1 MHHIM
6 HPSSLA
12 SMPAIGLLQP
22 HPPLPPL
29 CVLVTGG
36 SGLVGSA
43 LRDVCGPELK
53 YQIIFA
59 SSHDCD
65 LTDYD
70 ATLRYFRMVAPHAVI
85 HLAAA
90 VGGLFK
96 NMRCKVD
103 MFETNMRINMN
114 VLRVC
119 HELGVSKVVSCLST
133 CIFPD
138 DKTKTEQIN
147 ESMLHAGPPH
157 ASNEAYAHAKRMLE
171 VQSRCYR
178 EQHGRNYACVIPTN
192 IYGPHDNFNLDDAH
206 VIPAL
211 IHKCY
216 LAKQQGV
223 PLVVAGSGAPLR
235 QFIYSR
241 DLALLLIW
249 TLEHYDATADKD
261 KGAGAGAG
269 TGTLILSVDPA
280 DEIRIADVVRHIADA
295 IGLDNDIVYDTA
307 QPDGQFK
314 KTADNAKFKRLY
326 GRDAPFA
333 FTPIRRGIRETVQ
346 WFVQN
351 YHSARK

>member
-1 MHHIM
+1 MQQ
-6 HPSSLA
+6 
-12 SMPAIGLLQP
+12 GQQGQKGQQTQR
-22 HPPLPPL
+22 
-29 CVLVTGG
+29 VLVTGG

-43 LRDVCGPELK
+43 LRHISGLELK
-53 YQIIFA
+53 HQFVFA
-59 SSHDCD
+59 SSRDCD

-70 ATLRYFRMVAPHAVI
+70 ATLRYFRAVAPGAVI

-96 NMRCKVD
+96 NMRCKAD
-103 MFETNMRINMN
+103 MFDINMRINMN
-114 VLRVC
+114 VLRAC
-119 HELGVSKVVSCLST
+119 HELGVAKVVSCLST

-138 DKTKTEQIN
+138 GKARAPGQIN
-147 ESMLHAGPPH
+147 ETVLHAGPPH
-157 ASNEAYAHAKRMLE
+157 ASNEGYAYAKRMLE

-178 EQHGRNYACVIPTN
+178 EQHGRNYVCVIPTN
-192 IYGPHDNFNLDDAH
+192 IYGPHDNFHLEDAH

-249 TLEHYDATADKD
+249 TLEHYDATNGDD
-261 KGAGAGAG
+261 PSMAGA
-269 TGTLILSVDPA
+269 GTLILSVDPA
-280 DEIRIADVVRHIADA
+280 DEISIAQVARHIADA
-295 IGLDNDIVYDTA
+295 MGFDNDIVYDTTQA
-307 QPDGQFK
+307 DGQPK

-326 GRDAPFA
+326 GAESPFA
-333 FTPIRRGIRETVQ
+333 FTSIRRGIQETVQ

-351 YHSARK
+351 YQDARK

>member
-1 MHHIM
+1 M
-6 HPSSLA
+6 
-12 SMPAIGLLQP
+12 QQC
-22 HPPLPPL
+22 PLR
-29 CVLVTGG
+29 VLVTGG

-43 LRDVCGPELK
+43 LHSVSGPELK
-53 YQIIFA
+53 YKFVFM
-59 SSHDCD
+59 SSSDCD
-65 LTDYD
+65 LTEYD
-70 ATLRYFRMVAPHAVI
+70 ATLRYFRRIAPHAVI

-103 MFETNMRINMN
+103 MFETNMIINLN
-114 VLRVC
+114 VLRAC
-119 HELGVSKVVSCLST
+119 HESGVSKVVSCLST

-138 DKTKTEQIN
+138 EKTKSGAIS

-157 ASNEAYAHAKRMLE
+157 ASNDAYAYAKRMLE

-178 EQHGRNYACVIPTN
+178 EQHGRNYVCVIPTN
-192 IYGPHDNFNLDDAH
+192 IYGPHDNFNLDNAH

-211 IHKCY
+211 VHKCY
-216 LAKQQGV
+216 LAKRDGV

-249 TLEHYDATADKD
+249 TLEHYDATSDGD
-261 KGAGAGAG
+261 AGAGS
-269 TGTLILSVDPA
+269 GTLILSVDPA
-280 DEIRIADVVRHIADA
+280 DEISIAEVVRHIADA

-326 GRDAPFA
+326 GDDAPFA
-333 FTPIRRGIRETVQ
+333 FTPIRRGIMETVQ

-351 YHSARK
+351 HHSARK

>member
-1 MHHIM
+1 
-6 HPSSLA
+6 
-12 SMPAIGLLQP
+12 MP
-22 HPPLPPL
+22 
-29 CVLVTGG
+29 VLVTGG

-43 LRDVCGPELK
+43 LRDMCMCGPDLTHRFV
-53 YQIIFA
+53 FA
-59 SSHDCD
+59 SSRDCD

-103 MFETNMRINMN
+103 MFETNVRINLN

-138 DKTKTEQIN
+138 EKTKSGPIDET
-147 ESMLHAGPPH
+147 MLHAGPPH
-157 ASNEAYAHAKRMLE
+157 ASNAAYAHAKRMLE

-178 EQHGRNYACVIPTN
+178 EQHGRNYVCVIPTN
-192 IYGPHDNFNLDDAH
+192 IYGPCDNFHLDDAH

-216 LAKQQGV
+216 LAKRDGV

-249 TLEHYDATADKD
+249 VLEHYDATVDKD
-261 KGAGAGAG
+261 EG
-269 TGTLILSVDPA
+269 GTLILSVDPA
-280 DEIRIADVVRHIADA
+280 DEVSIAQVAQHITEA
-295 IGLDNDIVYDTA
+295 IGLDNDVVYDATQA
-307 QPDGQFK
+307 DGQFR
-314 KTADNAKFKRLY
+314 KTADNSKFKRLY
-326 GRDAPFA
+326 GCNAPFA
-333 FTPIRRGIRETVQ
+333 FTHIRKGIRETVR
-346 WFVQN
+346 WFVEN
-351 YHSARK
+351 YHNARK

>member
-1 MHHIM
+1 MTMQHQQL
-6 HPSSLA
+6 S
-12 SMPAIGLLQP
+12 
-22 HPPLPPL
+22 
-29 CVLVTGG
+29 VLVTGG

-43 LRDVCGPELK
+43 LRSVCGAELR
-53 YQIIFA
+53 YRFVFA

-70 ATLRYFRMVAPHAVI
+70 ATLQYFRMVAPHAVI

-103 MFETNMRINMN
+103 MFETNVRINMN
-114 VLRVC
+114 VLRAC
-119 HELGVSKVVSCLST
+119 HELGVAKVVSCLST

-138 DKTKTEQIN
+138 DKTKTEHIN
-147 ESMLHAGPPH
+147 ETMLHAGPPH
-157 ASNEAYAHAKRMLE
+157 TSNDAYAHAKRMLE

-178 EQHGRNYACVIPTN
+178 EQHGRNYVCVIPTN

-211 IHKCY
+211 IHKCFM
-216 LAKQQGV
+216 AKQQGI

-241 DLALLLIW
+241 DLALILIW
-249 TLEHYDATADKD
+249 TLEHYDADTEI
-261 KGAGAGAG
+261 GAGA
-269 TGTLILSVDPA
+269 GTLILSVDPA
-280 DEIRIADVVRHIADA
+280 DEISIAQVVRHIADI
-295 IGLDNDIVYDTA
+295 IGLDNDIVYDLS

-314 KTADNAKFKRLY
+314 KTADNSKFKRLY
-326 GRDAPFA
+326 GDDAPFA
-333 FTPIRRGIRETVQ
+333 FTPIRRGIRDTVQ
-346 WFVQN
+346 WFVEN
-351 YHSARK
+351 YHNARK

>member
-1 MHHIM
+1 MQEH
-6 HPSSLA
+6 
-12 SMPAIGLLQP
+12 
-22 HPPLPPL
+22 PL

-43 LRDVCGPELK
+43 LRSVSGPELK
-53 YQIIFA
+53 YKFIFM
-59 SSHDCD
+59 SSRDCD
-65 LTDYD
+65 LTEYD
-70 ATLRYFRMVAPHAVI
+70 ATLRYFRMIAPHAVI

-138 DKTKTEQIN
+138 EKTKSGAIS

-157 ASNEAYAHAKRMLE
+157 ASNDAYAYAKRMLE

-178 EQHGRNYACVIPTN
+178 EQHGRNYVCVIPTN

-216 LAKQQGV
+216 LAKRDGV

-241 DLALLLIW
+241 DLALMLIW
-249 TLEHYDATADKD
+249 TLEHYDATSDGNAEAAPGT
-261 KGAGAGAG
+261 GA
-269 TGTLILSVDPA
+269 GTLILSVDPA
-280 DEIRIADVVRHIADA
+280 DEISIADVVRHIADA
-295 IGLDNDIVYDTA
+295 IGLDNDIVYDAA

-314 KTADNAKFKRLY
+314 KTADNAKFNRLY

-333 FTPIRRGIRETVQ
+333 FIPIRRGIRETVQ
-346 WFVQN
+346 WFVEN
-351 YHSARK
+351 YDDARK

>member
-1 MHHIM
+1 MQQM
-6 HPSSLA
+6 
-12 SMPAIGLLQP
+12 QRVQR
-22 HPPLPPL
+22 
-29 CVLVTGG
+29 VLVTGG

-43 LRDVCGPELK
+43 LRHISGLELK
-53 YQIIFA
+53 HEFVFA
-59 SSHDCD
+59 SSRDCD

-70 ATLRYFRMVAPHAVI
+70 ATLRYFRTVAPDAVI

-103 MFETNMRINMN
+103 MFETNVRINMN
-114 VLRVC
+114 VLRAC
-119 HELGVSKVVSCLST
+119 HELGVAKVVSCLST

-138 DKTKTEQIN
+138 DRAARTPRQIN
-147 ESMLHAGPPH
+147 ETMLHAGPPH
-157 ASNEAYAHAKRMLE
+157 ASNAAYAYAKRMLE

-178 EQHGRNYACVIPTN
+178 EQHGRNYVCVIPTN
-192 IYGPHDNFNLDDAH
+192 IYGPHDNFHLDDAH

-249 TLEHYDATADKD
+249 TLEHYDATSDDSGA
-261 KGAGAGAG
+261 AGAGAG
-269 TGTLILSVDPA
+269 SIILSVDPA
-280 DEIRIADVVRHIADA
+280 DEISIAQVVRHIADA
-295 IGLDNDIVYDTA
+295 IGFDNAIVYDTA
-307 QPDGQFK
+307 QADGQFK

-326 GRDAPFA
+326 GAESPFA
-333 FTPIRRGIRETVQ
+333 FTSIRQGLRETVQ

-351 YHSARK
+351 YRDARK

>member
-1 MHHIM
+1 MQQ
-6 HPSSLA
+6 SQQSRQF
-12 SMPAIGLLQP
+12 QP
-22 HPPLPPL
+22 VP
-29 CVLVTGG
+29 VLVTGG

-43 LRDVCGPELK
+43 LRGVCGADLK
-53 YQIIFA
+53 YRFIFA
-59 SSHDCD
+59 SSRECD
-65 LTDYD
+65 LTDYE
-70 ATLRYFRMVAPHAVI
+70 ATLRYFRAVAPGAVI

-103 MFETNMRINMN
+103 MFETNVRINMN
-114 VLRVC
+114 VLRAC
-119 HELGVSKVVSCLST
+119 HELGVAKVVSCLST

-138 DKTKTEQIN
+138 DKAKSGPID

-157 ASNEAYAHAKRMLE
+157 ASNDAYAYAKRMLE

-178 EQHGRNYACVIPTN
+178 EQHGRNYVCVIPTN
-192 IYGPHDNFNLDDAH
+192 IYGPHDNFHLDDAH

-249 TLEHYDATADKD
+249 ALEHYDRSNDSGSSSSND
-261 KGAGAGAG
+261 S
-269 TGTLILSVDPA
+269 GTLILSVDPA
-280 DEIRIADVVRHIADA
+280 DEISIAQVVRHIADA
-295 IGLDNDIVYDTA
+295 MGLDNAIVYDLS

-326 GRDAPFA
+326 GDEAPFA
-333 FTPIRRGIRETVQ
+333 FTPIRQGIRDTVQ

-351 YHSARK
+351 YHNARK

>member
-1 MHHIM
+1 MQTM
-6 HPSSLA
+6 QSTQSA
-12 SMPAIGLLQP
+12 
-22 HPPLPPL
+22 

-43 LRDVCGPELK
+43 LRRMCGPDLT
-53 YQIIFA
+53 YRFVFA
-59 SSHDCD
+59 SSRDCD

-70 ATLRYFRMVAPHAVI
+70 ATLRYFRTVAPHAVI

-96 NMRCKVD
+96 NMRHKVD
-103 MFETNMRINMN
+103 MFETNVRINLN

-138 DKTKTEQIN
+138 EKTKSGPIDET
-147 ESMLHAGPPH
+147 MLHEGAPH
-157 ASNEAYAHAKRMLE
+157 ASNAAYAHAKRMLE

-178 EQHGRNYACVIPTN
+178 EQYGRNFVCVIPTN
-192 IYGPHDNFNLDDAH
+192 IYGPHDNFDLDDAH

-216 LAKQQGV
+216 LAKRDGV

-241 DLALLLIW
+241 DLAFMLIW
-249 TLEHYDATADKD
+249 VLQHYDYDAPSES
-261 KGAGAGAG
+261 GS
-269 TGTLILSVDPA
+269 GTLILSVDPA
-280 DEIRIADVVRHIADA
+280 HEISIAQVVQHITEA
-295 IGLDNDIVYDTA
+295 IGLDNDVVYDTSQA
-307 QPDGQFK
+307 DGQFR
-314 KTADNAKFKRLY
+314 KTADNSKFKRLY
-326 GRDAPFA
+326 GHDAPFA
-333 FTPIRRGIRETVQ
+333 FTPIHQGIRETVQ

-351 YHSARK
+351 YHNARK

>member
-1 MHHIM
+1 MQQTQQSQQSN
-6 HPSSLA
+6 PVS
-12 SMPAIGLLQP
+12 
-22 HPPLPPL
+22 
-29 CVLVTGG
+29 VLVTGG

-43 LRDVCGPELK
+43 LRGVCGADLK
-53 YQIIFA
+53 YRFIFA
-59 SSHDCD
+59 SSCECD
-65 LTDYD
+65 LTDYE
-70 ATLRYFRMVAPHAVI
+70 ATLQYFRAVAPGAVI

-103 MFETNMRINMN
+103 MFETNVRINMN
-114 VLRVC
+114 VLRAC
-119 HELGVSKVVSCLST
+119 HELGVDKVVSCLST

-138 DKTKTEQIN
+138 DKAKSGPID

-157 ASNEAYAHAKRMLE
+157 ASNDAYAYAKRMLE

-178 EQHGRNYACVIPTN
+178 EQHGRNYVCVIPTN
-192 IYGPHDNFNLDDAH
+192 IYGPHDNFHLDDAH

-216 LAKQQGV
+216 LAKQQGA

-249 TLEHYDATADKD
+249 TLEHYDSNDSGND
-261 KGAGAGAG
+261 SNDSGSDSSSSGSDSSSS
-269 TGTLILSVDPA
+269 GTLILSVDPA
-280 DEIRIADVVRHIADA
+280 DEISIAQVVRHIADA
-295 IGLDNDIVYDTA
+295 MGLDNDIVYDLS

-314 KTADNAKFKRLY
+314 KTADNTKFKRLY
-326 GRDAPFA
+326 GNKFA
-333 FTPIRRGIRETVQ
+333 FTPVRQGIRETVR

-351 YHSARK
+351 YDLARK

>member
-1 MHHIM
+1 MTM
-6 HPSSLA
+6 
-12 SMPAIGLLQP
+12 QP
-22 HPPLPPL
+22 QQVS
-29 CVLVTGG
+29 VLVTGG

-43 LRDVCGPELK
+43 LRSVCGAELK
-53 YQIIFA
+53 YRFVFA

-70 ATLRYFRMVAPHAVI
+70 ATLQYFRMVAPHAVI

-103 MFETNMRINMN
+103 MFETNVRINMN
-114 VLRVC
+114 VLRAC
-119 HELGVSKVVSCLST
+119 HELGVAKVVSCLST

-147 ESMLHAGPPH
+147 ETMLHAGPPH
-157 ASNEAYAHAKRMLE
+157 ASNDAYAHAKRMLE

-178 EQHGRNYACVIPTN
+178 EQHGRNYVCVIPTN
-192 IYGPHDNFNLDDAH
+192 IYGPHDNFHLDDAH

-211 IHKCY
+211 IHKCFM
-216 LAKQQGV
+216 ANEQGI

-249 TLEHYDATADKD
+249 TLEHYDTDTES
-261 KGAGAGAG
+261 GAGA
-269 TGTLILSVDPA
+269 GTLILSVDPA
-280 DEIRIADVVRHIADA
+280 DEISIAQVVQHIADI
-295 IGLDNDIVYDTA
+295 IGLDNDIVYDLS

-314 KTADNAKFKRLY
+314 KTADNSKFKRLY
-326 GRDAPFA
+326 GDKSPFA
-333 FTPIRRGIRETVQ
+333 FTPIRRGILETVQ

-351 YHSARK
+351 YQNARK

>member
-1 MHHIM
+1 M
-6 HPSSLA
+6 
-12 SMPAIGLLQP
+12 
-22 HPPLPPL
+22 
-29 CVLVTGG
+29 TGG

-43 LRDVCGPELK
+43 LRHISGLELK
-53 YQIIFA
+53 HQYVFA
-59 SSHDCD
+59 SSRDCD

-70 ATLRYFRMVAPHAVI
+70 ATLRYFRAVAPGAVI

-96 NMRCKVD
+96 NMRCKAD
-103 MFETNMRINMN
+103 MFETNVRINMN
-114 VLRVC
+114 VLRAC
-119 HELGVSKVVSCLST
+119 HELGVAKVVSCLST

-138 DKTKTEQIN
+138 DKAKSGPID

-157 ASNEAYAHAKRMLE
+157 ASNDAYAYAKRMLE

-178 EQHGRNYACVIPTN
+178 EQHGRNYVCVIPTN
-192 IYGPHDNFNLDDAH
+192 IYGPHDNFHLDDAH

-249 TLEHYDATADKD
+249 ALEHYDGINDSNGND
-261 KGAGAGAG
+261 SNGNDS
-269 TGTLILSVDPA
+269 GTLILSVDPA
-280 DEIRIADVVRHIADA
+280 DEISIAQVVRHIADI
-295 IGLDNDIVYDTA
+295 IGLDNDIVYDMS

-326 GRDAPFA
+326 GDEAPFA
-333 FTPIRRGIRETVQ
+333 FTPIRRGIRDTVQ

-351 YHSARK
+351 YHNARK

>member
-1 MHHIM
+1 MQQMQQFQH
-6 HPSSLA
+6 
-12 SMPAIGLLQP
+12 
-22 HPPLPPL
+22 
-29 CVLVTGG
+29 VLVTGG

-43 LRDVCGPELK
+43 LRDVSSAELK
-53 YQIIFA
+53 YRFTFA

-65 LTDYD
+65 LTNYD
-70 ATLRYFRMVAPHAVI
+70 ATLQYFRAVAPDAVI

-103 MFETNMRINMN
+103 MFETNVRINMN

-119 HELGVSKVVSCLST
+119 HELDVSKVVSCLST

-138 DKTKTEQIN
+138 EKTKTEKIN
-147 ESMLHAGPPH
+147 ETMLHAGPPH
-157 ASNEAYAHAKRMLE
+157 ASNDAYAYAKRMLE

-178 EQHGRNYACVIPTN
+178 EQHGRNYVCVIPTN
-192 IYGPHDNFNLDDAH
+192 IYGPHDNFHLDDAH

-211 IHKCY
+211 IHKCF
-216 LAKQQGV
+216 LAKQQGM

-249 TLEHYDATADKD
+249 TLEHYDATSDD
-261 KGAGAGAG
+261 LDLSAGSI
-269 TGTLILSVDPA
+269 ILSVDPA
-280 DEIRIADVVRHIADA
+280 DEISIAQVVRHITDA
-295 IGLDNDIVYDTA
+295 IGFDNDIVYDTA
-307 QPDGQFK
+307 QADGQLK
-314 KTADNAKFKRLY
+314 KTADNTKFKRLY
-326 GRDAPFA
+326 GAESPFA
-333 FTPIRRGIRETVQ
+333 FTSIRQGLRETVQ

-351 YHSARK
+351 YQDARK

>member
-1 MHHIM
+1 M
-6 HPSSLA
+6 
-12 SMPAIGLLQP
+12 Q
-22 HPPLPPL
+22 

-43 LRDVCGPELK
+43 LRDMCGAELK
-53 YQIIFA
+53 YRFVFA
-59 SSHDCD
+59 SSRECD
-65 LTDYD
+65 LTDYE
-70 ATLRYFRMVAPHAVI
+70 ATLQYFRTVAPDAVI

-103 MFETNMRINMN
+103 MFEMNVCINMN

-119 HELGVSKVVSCLST
+119 HELGVAKVVSCLST

-138 DKTKTEQIN
+138 HKTKTTQIN

-157 ASNEAYAHAKRMLE
+157 SSNDAYAYAKRMLE
-171 VQSRCYR
+171 VQSRCYK
-178 EQHGRNYACVIPTN
+178 EQYGHNFICVIPTN
-192 IYGPHDNFNLDDAH
+192 IYGPHDNFHLDDAH

-249 TLEHYDATADKD
+249 TLEHYDATSDDLSAGG
-261 KGAGAGAG
+261 GAGAGAG
-269 TGTLILSVDPA
+269 AGTLILSVDPA
-280 DEIRIADVVRHIADA
+280 DEISIRQVVQHITDA
-295 IGLDNDIVYDTA
+295 IGFDNDIVYDTTQA
-307 QPDGQFK
+307 DGQFK
-314 KTADNAKFKRLY
+314 KTADNSKFKRLY
-326 GRDAPFA
+326 GSSQFT
-333 FTPIRRGIRETVQ
+333 FTPIRHGLRETVQ

-351 YHSARK
+351 YNAARK

>member
-1 MHHIM
+1 MQQHT
-6 HPSSLA
+6 LR
-12 SMPAIGLLQP
+12 
-22 HPPLPPL
+22 
-29 CVLVTGG
+29 VLVTGG

-43 LRDVCGPELK
+43 LRSVSGPELK
-53 YQIIFA
+53 YKFIFM
-59 SSHDCD
+59 SSSDCD
-65 LTDYD
+65 LTNYD
-70 ATLRYFRMVAPHAVI
+70 TTLRYFRRIAPHAVI

-103 MFETNMRINMN
+103 MFETNMRINLN
-114 VLRVC
+114 VLRAC
-119 HELGVSKVVSCLST
+119 HESGVTKVVSCLST

-138 DKTKTEQIN
+138 EKTKSGAIN

-157 ASNEAYAHAKRMLE
+157 ASNDAYAHAKRMLE

-178 EQHGRNYACVIPTN
+178 EQHGRNYVCVIPTN

-216 LAKQQGV
+216 LAKRDGL

-249 TLEHYDATADKD
+249 TLEHYDSNVDKED
-261 KGAGAGAG
+261 VGTEAGA
-269 TGTLILSVDPA
+269 GTLILSVDPA
-280 DEIRIADVVRHIADA
+280 DEISIADVVRHIADA

-326 GRDAPFA
+326 GHDAPFA
-333 FTPIRRGIRETVQ
+333 FTPIRHGIRETVQ

-351 YHSARK
+351 YPHVRIGSD

>member
-1 MHHIM
+1 M
-6 HPSSLA
+6 
-12 SMPAIGLLQP
+12 Q
-22 HPPLPPL
+22 

-43 LRDVCGPELK
+43 LRDMCGAELK
-53 YQIIFA
+53 YRFVFV
-59 SSHDCD
+59 SSRDCD
-65 LTDYD
+65 LTDYA
-70 ATLRYFRMVAPHAVI
+70 ATLRYFNIVAPDAVI

-103 MFETNMRINMN
+103 MFETNVRINMN

-119 HELGVSKVVSCLST
+119 HELGVAKVVSCLST

-138 DKTKTEQIN
+138 DKTKTEKIN
-147 ESMLHAGPPH
+147 EPMLHAGPPH
-157 ASNEAYAHAKRMLE
+157 SSNDAYAYAKRMLE

-178 EQHGRNYACVIPTN
+178 EQYGRNFVCVIPTN
-192 IYGPHDNFNLDDAH
+192 IYGPHDNFHLEDAH

-211 IHKCY
+211 IHKCC

-249 TLEHYDATADKD
+249 TLEHYDATSSAD
-261 KGAGAGAG
+261 GAGAGAG
-269 TGTLILSVDPA
+269 AGTLILSVDPA
-280 DEIRIADVVRHIADA
+280 DEISIRQVVQYIAEAV
-295 IGLDNDIVYDTA
+295 GFENDIIYDTSQA
-307 QPDGQFK
+307 DGQFK
-314 KTADNAKFKRLY
+314 KTADNSKFKRLY
-326 GRDAPFA
+326 GGSQFT
-333 FTPIRRGIRETVQ
+333 FTPIRHGLRETVQ

-351 YHSARK
+351 YNTARK

>member
-1 MHHIM
+1 MQQM
-6 HPSSLA
+6 QQTQQTQQTQQL
-12 SMPAIGLLQP
+12 
-22 HPPLPPL
+22 
-29 CVLVTGG
+29 VLVTGG

-43 LRDVCGPELK
+43 LRDMYGPDLT
-53 YQIIFA
+53 YRLVFA
-59 SSHDCD
+59 SSRDCD

-70 ATLRYFRMVAPHAVI
+70 ATLRYFRTVAPQAVI

-96 NMRCKVD
+96 NMRCKVA
-103 MFETNMRINMN
+103 MFETNARINMN
-114 VLRVC
+114 VLRAC
-119 HELGVSKVVSCLST
+119 HETGVSKVVSCLST

-138 DKTKTEQIN
+138 EKTKSGEIN
-147 ESMLHAGPPH
+147 ETMLHAGPPH
-157 ASNEAYAHAKRMLE
+157 ASNDAYAYAKRMLE

-178 EQHGRNYACVIPTN
+178 EQHGRNYVCVIPTN
-192 IYGPHDNFNLDDAH
+192 IYGPYDNFHLDDAH

-216 LAKQQGV
+216 LAKRDGV

-241 DLALLLIW
+241 DLARLLIW
-249 TLEHYDATADKD
+249 TLEHYDAAADGD
-261 KGAGAGAG
+261 A
-269 TGTLILSVDPA
+269 GTLILSVDPD
-280 DEIRIADVVRHIADA
+280 DEISIAEVVRHIADT

-346 WFVQN
+346 WFVEN
-351 YHSARK
+351 YKDARK

>member
-1 MHHIM
+1 
-6 HPSSLA
+6 
-12 SMPAIGLLQP
+12 MP
-22 HPPLPPL
+22 
-29 CVLVTGG
+29 VLVTGG

-43 LRDVCGPELK
+43 LRGVCGADLK
-53 YQIIFA
+53 YRFIFA
-59 SSHDCD
+59 SSRECD
-65 LTDYD
+65 LTDYE
-70 ATLRYFRMVAPHAVI
+70 ATLRYFRAVAPGAVI

-103 MFETNMRINMN
+103 MFETNVRINMN
-114 VLRVC
+114 VLRAC
-119 HELGVSKVVSCLST
+119 HELGVAKVVSCLST

-138 DKTKTEQIN
+138 DKAKSGPID

-157 ASNEAYAHAKRMLE
+157 ASNDAYAYAKRMLE

-178 EQHGRNYACVIPTN
+178 EQHGRNYVCVIPTN
-192 IYGPHDNFNLDDAH
+192 IYGPHDNFHLDDAH

-249 TLEHYDATADKD
+249 ALEHYDGINDSNGND
-261 KGAGAGAG
+261 SNGNDSNGNDS
-269 TGTLILSVDPA
+269 GTLILSVDPA
-280 DEIRIADVVRHIADA
+280 DEISIAQVVRHIADI
-295 IGLDNDIVYDTA
+295 IGLDNDIVYDMS

-326 GRDAPFA
+326 GAESPFA
-333 FTPIRRGIRETVQ
+333 FTSIRRGIQETVQ

-351 YHSARK
+351 YQDARK

>member
-1 MHHIM
+1 MQSI
-6 HPSSLA
+6 P
-12 SMPAIGLLQP
+12 
-22 HPPLPPL
+22 
-29 CVLVTGG
+29 VLVTGG

-43 LRDVCGPELK
+43 LQHMCGPDLT
-53 YQIIFA
+53 YRFVFA

-70 ATLRYFRMVAPHAVI
+70 ATLRYFRTVAPHAVI

-103 MFETNMRINMN
+103 MFETNVRINLN

-138 DKTKTEQIN
+138 EKTKSGPIDET
-147 ESMLHAGPPH
+147 MLHDGAPH
-157 ASNEAYAHAKRMLE
+157 ASNDAYAHAKRMLE
-171 VQSRCYR
+171 VQSRCYN
-178 EQHGRNYACVIPTN
+178 EQYGRNFVCVIPTN
-192 IYGPHDNFNLDDAH
+192 IYGPHDNFHLNDAH

-216 LAKQQGV
+216 LAKRDRV

-249 TLEHYDATADKD
+249 VLQHYDAPSDGD
-261 KGAGAGAG
+261 
-269 TGTLILSVDPA
+269 GTLILSVDPA
-280 DEIRIADVVRHIADA
+280 DEVSIAQVVQHITAE
-295 IGLDNDIVYDTA
+295 IGLDNDIIYDTA
-307 QPDGQFK
+307 QADGQFR
-314 KTADNAKFKRLY
+314 KTADNSKFKRLY
-326 GRDAPFA
+326 GANLPFA
-333 FTPIRRGIRETVQ
+333 FTPICQGIRETVQ

-351 YHSARK
+351 YHDARK

>member
-1 MHHIM
+1 MQK
-6 HPSSLA
+6 
-12 SMPAIGLLQP
+12 GQQGQQGQR
-22 HPPLPPL
+22 
-29 CVLVTGG
+29 VLVTGG

-43 LRDVCGPELK
+43 LRHISGLELK
-53 YQIIFA
+53 HQYVFA
-59 SSHDCD
+59 SSRDCD

-70 ATLRYFRMVAPHAVI
+70 STLRYLRAVAPGAVI

-96 NMRCKVD
+96 NMRRKAD
-103 MFETNMRINMN
+103 MFETNVRINMN
-114 VLRVC
+114 VLRAC
-119 HELGVSKVVSCLST
+119 HELGVAKVVSCLST

-138 DKTKTEQIN
+138 EKTKTGQIN
-147 ESMLHAGPPH
+147 ETMLHAGPPH
-157 ASNEAYAHAKRMLE
+157 ASNEGYAYAKRMLE

-178 EQHGRNYACVIPTN
+178 EQHGRNYVCVIPTN
-192 IYGPHDNFNLDDAH
+192 IYGPHDNFHLDDAH

-249 TLEHYDATADKD
+249 TLEHYDATNGDDPSTCA
-261 KGAGAGAG
+261 AGS
-269 TGTLILSVDPA
+269 LILSVDPA
-280 DEIRIADVVRHIADA
+280 DEISIAQVVRHIADA
-295 IGLDNDIVYDTA
+295 IGFDNDIVYDTA
-307 QPDGQFK
+307 QADGQPK

-326 GRDAPFA
+326 GTESPFA
-333 FTPIRRGIRETVQ
+333 FTPIRRGIQETVQ

-351 YHSARK
+351 YQDARK

>member
-1 MHHIM
+1 MQHQQV
-6 HPSSLA
+6 S
-12 SMPAIGLLQP
+12 
-22 HPPLPPL
+22 
-29 CVLVTGG
+29 VLVTGG

-43 LRDVCGPELK
+43 LRSVCGAELK
-53 YQIIFA
+53 YRFVFS

-70 ATLRYFRMVAPHAVI
+70 ATLQYFRMVAPHAVI

-103 MFETNMRINMN
+103 MFETNVRINMN
-114 VLRVC
+114 VLRAC
-119 HELGVSKVVSCLST
+119 HELGVAKVVSCLST

-147 ESMLHAGPPH
+147 ETMLHAGPPH
-157 ASNEAYAHAKRMLE
+157 ASNDAYAYAKRMLE

-178 EQHGRNYACVIPTN
+178 EQHGRNYVCVIPTN
-192 IYGPHDNFNLDDAH
+192 IYGPHDNFHLDDAH

-211 IHKCY
+211 IHKCFM
-216 LAKQQGV
+216 AKEQGM

-249 TLEHYDATADKD
+249 TLEHYDAGTES
-261 KGAGAGAG
+261 GAGA
-269 TGTLILSVDPA
+269 GTLILSVDPA
-280 DEIRIADVVRHIADA
+280 DEISIADVVRHIADA
-295 IGLDNDIVYDTA
+295 IGLDNDIVYDAA

-346 WFVQN
+346 WFVEN
-351 YHSARK
+351 YDDARK

>member
-1 MHHIM
+1 MM
-6 HPSSLA
+6 QQTQQSQQSNPVVS
-12 SMPAIGLLQP
+12 
-22 HPPLPPL
+22 
-29 CVLVTGG
+29 VLVTGG

-43 LRDVCGPELK
+43 LRGVCGADLK
-53 YQIIFA
+53 YRFIFA
-59 SSHDCD
+59 SSRECD
-65 LTDYD
+65 LTDYE
-70 ATLRYFRMVAPHAVI
+70 ATLQYFRAVAPGAVI

-103 MFETNMRINMN
+103 MFETNVRINMN
-114 VLRVC
+114 VLRAC
-119 HELGVSKVVSCLST
+119 HELGVDKVVSCLST

-138 DKTKTEQIN
+138 DKAKSGPID

-157 ASNEAYAHAKRMLE
+157 ASNDAYAYAKRMLE

-178 EQHGRNYACVIPTN
+178 EQHGRNYVCVIPTN
-192 IYGPHDNFNLDDAH
+192 IYGPHDNFHLDDAH

-216 LAKQQGV
+216 LAKQQGA

-249 TLEHYDATADKD
+249 TLEHYDSNKD
-261 KGAGAGAG
+261 INNSVSNSDSGNDSTSSGNDSNSS
-269 TGTLILSVDPA
+269 GTLILSVDPA
-280 DEIRIADVVRHIADA
+280 DEISIAQVVRHIADA
-295 IGLDNDIVYDTA
+295 MGLDNDIVYDLS

-314 KTADNAKFKRLY
+314 KTADNTKFKRLY
-326 GRDAPFA
+326 GNKFA
-333 FTPIRRGIRETVQ
+333 FTPVRQGIRETVR

-351 YHSARK
+351 YDLARK